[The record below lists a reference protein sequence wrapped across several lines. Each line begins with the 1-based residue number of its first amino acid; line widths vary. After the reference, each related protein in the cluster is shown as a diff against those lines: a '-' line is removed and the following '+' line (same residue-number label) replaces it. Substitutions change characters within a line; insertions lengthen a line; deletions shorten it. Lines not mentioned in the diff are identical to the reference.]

1 MKDTKETKK
10 PVYCAAYC
18 RKSVEERAEETFGS
32 IENQH
37 EAILSFIAS
46 HKHEGWIAID
56 ERYDDNGFTGSNTN
70 RPSLQKLINDI
81 KKGRVNMVVVYKLDR
96 LSRSLVDFVQLL
108 KFFEE
113 HDVAFASITQPIDT
127 STSTGKLMLHIL
139 SSFAE
144 FERELISERT
154 RDKMGAAR
162 KRGQWMGGRPPFGY
176 NKEKDSKKLTVNPEE
191 ANTVREIFKL
201 YLEDN
206 SLLGV
211 AQILNNRGLR
221 SRKWI
226 VKKTGKSAG
235 GKRFGVGQIQ
245 SLVNNVLYIG
255 KVCYAGQIYAG
266 QQEAIIDEGTFKRAQ
281 EKLKINRF
289 ERKATKHTD
298 CTGLLTHLL
307 YCPDCGSVMFHTY
320 TLKHRTHKYRY
331 YVCTNAQK
339 RGYSICPTRSIN
351 AQAIEDAVIKQLKV
365 IFSNRKLANTHPRQ
379 EAMGVLF
386 SSGWDAL
393 TQEEKRKV
401 IKNLVVRVDYSHAA
415 KQLSITPTN
424 GIGPIGF
431 EIDLKRVRHLNKW
444 HKEIEVEKEPFIRRN
459 LVLAYQ
465 IERLFEENKTKDFKQ
480 TSGWLN
486 MSPTRVSQII
496 LLNFLSTKI
505 KTDILMLPR
514 EKLNSI
520 SDNTLR
526 KIATEADWEKQNKLW
541 HAAFQYKTPSLV

>member
-1 MKDTKETKK
+1 M
-10 PVYCAAYC
+10 
-18 RKSVEERAEETFGS
+18 EERAEENFGS

-46 HKHEGWIAID
+46 HKHEGWTALT

-81 KKGRVNMVVVYKLDR
+81 KEGRVNMVAVYKLDR

-113 HDVAFASITQPIDT
+113 HNVAFASITQPIDT

-176 NKEKDSKKLTVNPEE
+176 NKERESEKLTVNPEE
-191 ANTVREIFKL
+191 AAIVREIFKL
-201 YLEDN
+201 YLKDN
-206 SLLGV
+206 SLLQV

-221 SRKWI
+221 SREWI
-226 VKKTGKSAG
+226 VKKTGKPAG
-235 GKRFGVGQIQ
+235 GKRFGVTQIL
-245 SLVNNVLYIG
+245 SLIKNVLYIG
-255 KVCYAGQIYAG
+255 KVCYNEQIYAG
-266 QQEAIIDEGTFKRAQ
+266 QQEAIIDEETFKRAQ

-289 ERKATKHTD
+289 ERKTTKHTD
-298 CTGLLTHLL
+298 CTGLLKHLL
-307 YCPDCGSVMFHTY
+307 YCPDCGSIMFHTY

-339 RGYSICPTRSIN
+339 RGYSSCPTKSIN
-351 AQAIEDAVIKQLKV
+351 AQAIEDTVIKQLKI
-365 IFSNRKLANTHPRQ
+365 IFSNRRLSGSHPCQ
-379 EAMGVLF
+379 EAIEVLF

-401 IKNLVVRVDYSHAA
+401 IQDLVVRVDYSHATKNLGIA
-415 KQLSITPTN
+415 PTHDTST
-424 GIGPIGF
+424 IEF
-431 EIDLKRVRHLNKW
+431 EIDLKGVRHLNKW
-444 HKEIEVEKEPFIRRN
+444 HKEIEIEKEPFIRRN

-480 TSGWLN
+480 ASGWLN
-486 MSPTRVSQII
+486 MSPARVSQII

-505 KTDILMLPR
+505 KTDILTFPPERL
-514 EKLNSI
+514 EGI

-526 KIATEADWEKQNKLW
+526 RIATEADWEKQNKLW
-541 HAAFQYKTPSLV
+541 HVALQHKTPSLV